1 VTSIRF
7 CGTCPDP
14 FRAFF
19 YPVCAE
25 NTVLQGGVVD
35 RGGMKQK
42 IPEHRA
48 VATFR
53 DRFGSGNRVSF
64 RAFLGFTSILY
75 RISKKSSNSGVKKTG
90 DQIANQRT
98 G

>member
-1 VTSIRF
+1 MIQHVSINLWISKDTKSVHMQF
-7 CGTCPDP
+7 CP
-14 FRAFF
+14 
-19 YPVCAE
+19 
-25 NTVLQGGVVD
+25 
-35 RGGMKQK
+35 GGMKQK

-64 RAFLGFTSILY
+64 RAFLSFTSILY
-75 RISKKSSNSGVKKTG
+75 CISKKSSNSDVKKTG